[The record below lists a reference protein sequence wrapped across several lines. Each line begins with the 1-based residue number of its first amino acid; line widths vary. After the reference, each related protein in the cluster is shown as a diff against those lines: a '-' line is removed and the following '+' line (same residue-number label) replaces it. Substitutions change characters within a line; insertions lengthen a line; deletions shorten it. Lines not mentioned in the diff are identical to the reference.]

1 MTRFDSDGYSP
12 SRRAGLSSPVA
23 PVALLFA
30 CSALCAA
37 AQART
42 LPGESLENAAPE
54 LHLSQPETQSVSVG
68 AALHY
73 WFHAERESV
82 FKLAVQQHDMG
93 LRVTIVRPDG
103 TRLLERLTPITA
115 ATSIAAVANLAGTYS
130 VSVTPQQ
137 TDERSRQFS
146 ICLEEIGRRN
156 LRGSAELSASTA
168 LEAGDRLSAQWTLS
182 SLDEALERYRFG
194 EKEWRRAGDLEEASS
209 ALVRQGDANAIRGQ
223 YKAALSSYQA
233 ALQLVSGGSR
243 VDRKVDI
250 LNAMAALALASLDLE
265 EAKKDANAA
274 NDLSISISY
283 DEGRGRALTGM
294 GGVEFFRT
302 NSAAAQSY
310 LDQAMAIWA
319 HTPDRQGEVFT
330 LINLSYISAS
340 KSDHASAYEYLT
352 RALRIA
358 KSIDDEFAEASAV
371 LFIGNYYVRVDELAQ
386 ARDSFNASL
395 NLVAKMGSVNLEAIV
410 LDDFGYYLENL
421 GDPGSYDV
429 YKRAAL
435 LAERANHPLMYAIIL
450 SDLSRAAIAN
460 GKASEALR
468 YSETEHQ
475 LALGLRDALLISQSL
490 RDTGEAYMAAGNV
503 NLALKYFTDGLDP
516 KLLGAN
522 SAQRANTEIEI
533 ARALERLGRAPEA
546 SDAYREA
553 ASLSHSIASMRAEA
567 DARYHIARL
576 ETAEGR
582 LDSALPEIE
591 RSVSLVE
598 SLRTKVSADDTRI
611 LWFASFHSIYTL
623 YIDVLMQLSSQK
635 SNGDM
640 ARQGFRIAE
649 QSIARSFV
657 ELLHGAQVDQGDSQD
672 LAREDASVRRLLAE
686 KKAEENR
693 LLGASIGT
701 EAVHKVALEISDLH
715 DRAVE
720 IESQLQGNNPEYFQ
734 MQIEPL
740 AVDKVQSLIGDEDIV
755 LEYSLGSSHSYLWAI
770 SRTGFSSY
778 ALPPEGEIEAVV
790 RRFRRAVVSPGL
802 QPGQKASPSTGDK
815 ENEEGLALELGR
827 MLLAPVPD
835 LDRFKRIVVV
845 ADGALQYLPFG
856 VLITKPR
863 NHDSAAEMERLAD
876 DHEITNLP
884 SMTALSVLRS
894 RRNPNGRP
902 TKGLLLFADPVFE
915 SDDPRIER
923 IEPAYDKS
931 PQRSSSANKEVAT
944 GAAGYGSNT
953 ARHFPRLPGS
963 RQEAAAIAEIAPK
976 QSAEILLG
984 FDANRSRAENQD
996 LQNYRFIHFATHSV
1010 FDDEHPESS
1019 GVILSLFNRDG
1030 SPEDGYLRL
1039 RDIYG
1044 LKLSADVVVLSACD
1058 TALGKII
1065 KGEGIVGLTRGFIY
1079 AGAPRVVA
1087 TLWRVDDDATSEFM
1101 KWFYIGIFQKQ
1112 ESPVAALREAQLDM
1126 RKQAR
1131 WRSPYYWGGFVI
1143 EGEWRS
1149 TNNSA
1154 SEVSK

>member
-1 MTRFDSDGYSP
+1 LSVAA
-12 SRRAGLSSPVA
+12 RAH
-23 PVALLFA
+23 
-30 CSALCAA
+30 
-37 AQART
+37 T
-42 LPGESLENAAPE
+42 LPVENLDNPAPE
-54 LHLSQPETQSVSVG
+54 LHLSQPLTQSLS
-68 AALHY
+68 ASSPLYY
-73 WFHAERESV
+73 WFHAERDSV
-82 FKLAVQQHDMG
+82 FKLSVEQRDMK
-93 LRVTIVRPDG
+93 LRVTVVQPDG
-103 TRLLERLTPITA
+103 ITLLERLTPISA
-115 ATSIAAVANLAGTYS
+115 ATSIVAVTNLAGTYS
-130 VSVTPQQ
+130 VSVTPRQV
-137 TDERSRQFS
+137 DERSRRFS
-146 ICLEEIGRRN
+146 ICLEGIGPRN
-156 LRGSAELSASTA
+156 PHRAAELSASTA
-168 LEAGDRLSAQWTLS
+168 LEAGDRLSSQWTLS
-182 SLDEALERYRFG
+182 SLDEALVQYRHA
-194 EKEWRRAGDLEEASS
+194 ENEWRRAGDPEAASS
-209 ALVRQGDANAIRGQ
+209 ALVRQGDVHAIRGQ
-223 YKAALSSYQA
+223 YKSALSSYQA

-243 VDRKVDI
+243 VERKIDI
-250 LNAMAALALASLDLE
+250 LNAMAALALGFLDLE
-265 EAKKDANAA
+265 EAKKDAKAA

-283 DEGRGRALTGM
+283 DEGRGRALTAM
-294 GGVEFFRT
+294 GGVEFYRAH
-302 NSAAAQSY
+302 SAAAQSY
-310 LDQAMAIWA
+310 LDRAKSIWA
-319 HTPDRQGEVFT
+319 STPDRQSEVFT
-330 LINLSYISAS
+330 LLHLSYISSS
-340 KSDHASAYEYLT
+340 KSEHASTYEYLT
-352 RALRIA
+352 RALGIA
-358 KSIDDEFAEASAV
+358 KSIDDEYAQASAV
-371 LFIGNYYVRVDELAQ
+371 LNIGNYYVRVNEMAQ

-395 NLVAKMGSVNLEAIV
+395 NLVAKMGAANLEAIV

-421 GDPGSYDV
+421 GDPSSYAL

-435 LAERANHPLMYAIIL
+435 LLQAAEHPLMHAYVL
-450 SDLSRAAIAN
+450 NDLSRAAIAN
-460 GKASEALR
+460 GKAAEALR
-468 YSETEHQ
+468 YAETEHR
-475 LALGLRDALLISQSL
+475 LALGLHEGLMISQSL

-503 NLALKYFTDGLDP
+503 NLALKHFTDGLDP

-522 SAQRANTEIEI
+522 SAQRANTKIEI
-533 ARALERLGRAPEA
+533 ARALERLGRVPEA
-546 SDAYREA
+546 LDTYREA

-591 RSVSLVE
+591 QSVSLVE

-635 SNGDM
+635 GDCAM

-672 LAREDASVRRLLAE
+672 LVREDASVRRLLAE

-701 EAVHKVALEISDLH
+701 ETVHKVASEISDLH

-720 IESQLQGNNPEYFQ
+720 IESQIQGNNPEYFQ
-734 MQIEPL
+734 MQIDPL

-755 LEYSLGSSHSYLWAI
+755 LEYSLGSNHSYLWTI
-770 SRTGFSSY
+770 SKKGFSSY
-778 ALPPEGEIEAVV
+778 ALPPEGEIETVV

-802 QPGQKASPSTGDK
+802 MPGREMRPSKGDK
-815 ENEEGLALELGR
+815 ENEESLALELGR
-827 MLLAPVPD
+827 ILLAPVPD

-863 NHDSAAEMERLAD
+863 RHDSAAEMERLAD

-894 RRNPNGRP
+894 RRNLNEPP
-902 TKGLLLFADPVFE
+902 TRGLLLFADPVFE

-923 IEPAYDKS
+923 IEPANYKS
-931 PQRSSSANKEVAT
+931 PQRSSSANKEVAM
-944 GAAGYGSNT
+944 GAEGYGSNT

-963 RQEAAAIAEIAPK
+963 RQEAAAIAEIAPR

-984 FDANRSRAENQD
+984 FDANRSRAEKPD
-996 LQNYRFIHFATHSV
+996 LQKYRFIHFATHSV

-1058 TALGKII
+1058 TALGKNI
-1065 KGEGIVGLTRGFIY
+1065 KGEGIVGLTRGFMY

-1087 TLWRVDDDATSEFM
+1087 TLWRVDDEATSEFM
-1101 KWFYIGIFQKQ
+1101 KRFYMGIFQKQ
-1112 ESPVAALREAQLDM
+1112 ESPVAALQEAQFEM
-1126 RKQAR
+1126 RKQTR

-1149 TNNSA
+1149 TNDSA
-1154 SEVSK
+1154 NEVSK